1 MLRATPMPCR
11 DPSSSRRRDCAAA
24 SQPPL
29 TSHKLTVLTE
39 GDLKPEARISNLIHV
54 GSLAETEHLVRALKR
69 GEEEA
74 YRCLIKRYKGM
85 VYGIALRIVGDHT
98 EADDIA
104 QETFV
109 RVYERVGGFR
119 GQSKLSTWVY
129 RIAYNL
135 ALARRRSMQRRAETS
150 WDGLATSESAP
161 ADPAPTPEEAAA
173 QASEAEAVRAAIG
186 QLPERYRVPL
196 VLCYMEELSLAQA
209 AEIVGITEG
218 GMKTRLHRARR
229 MLLRRLR
236 EL

>member
-1 MLRATPMPCR
+1 MEGLVPALRR
-11 DPSSSRRRDCAAA
+11 GD
-24 SQPPL
+24 
-29 TSHKLTVLTE
+29 E
-39 GDLKPEARISNLIHV
+39 G
-54 GSLAETEHLVRALKR
+54 
-69 GEEEA
+69 A
-74 YRCLIKRYKGM
+74 YRELIERYKGM
-85 VYGIALRIVGDHT
+85 VYGIALRIIGDQT

-119 GQSKLSTWVY
+119 GRSKLSTWIY
-129 RIAYNL
+129 RIALNL
-135 ALARRRSMQRRAETS
+135 SLERRRNIRRAAEVSWEALAAR
-150 WDGLATSESAP
+150 ESAP

-173 QASEAEAVRAAIG
+173 RASEAEAVRAAIDR
-186 QLPERYRVPL
+186 LPERYRVPL